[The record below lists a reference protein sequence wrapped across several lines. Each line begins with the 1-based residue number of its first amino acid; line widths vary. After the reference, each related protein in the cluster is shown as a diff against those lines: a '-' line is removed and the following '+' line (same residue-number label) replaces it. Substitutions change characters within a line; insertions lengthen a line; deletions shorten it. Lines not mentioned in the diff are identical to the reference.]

1 MSLNEKKIE
10 NVNILLNQRNTNE
23 LIKSHINSDEI
34 NENPLIL
41 DLIKKEKKFRISPL
55 TIYKPKLTPVK
66 SIKNKKTIKLIN
78 NVNDFR
84 QTFYDYNK
92 NKKYPK
98 NEIKPFEQKYNF
110 QEKFKEFKNNTKE
123 YFGEK
128 DMLEEIKT
136 KYQYNNFS
144 LPSIEGEN
152 KNIFASNLLLKNDKN
167 IKDSIMYNLIS
178 EKNEK
183 KSFLYLNK
191 VQKILNN
198 KIIGKLDA
206 KMSKITHDIKKEISW
221 SKDFMIENELAK
233 IRLVKDE
240 ISKSQDD
247 IKNTSKIMKK
257 INGIDFFF
265 DSDNKKYLSSLKNKT
280 TKKKSKLI
288 ASKRKFKSTCV
299 LQPKS
304 NLSNFSQIKK
314 MYNAHKK
321 ALNNNDNIKLKT
333 KSEIKNEVRK
343 SDINNKS
350 IISNISSIKDINE
363 QDNKNEIS
371 MNENE
376 SISVSN
382 NNKIPM
388 RRGFS
393 IAFFN
398 IEEFKRRQNNLK
410 KIIKINLNDKNY
422 SKDSNNITMSTLP
435 QYSLYD
441 KIFSSFPPRET
452 ANKFTNNK
460 KIPNTEKSKA
470 EKLYETLRNT
480 DDSLQYNNLIQNY
493 LESQKFNLKPKISPN
508 DICENYQHL
517 LDKIC
522 KNDCI
527 DRNIDLKR
535 SYNIGLKSIKKL
547 KNDYNQTHAKMS
559 NIGNDMNRVFS
570 NVSI

>member
-1 MSLNEKKIE
+1 
-10 NVNILLNQRNTNE
+10 
-23 LIKSHINSDEI
+23 
-34 NENPLIL
+34 
-41 DLIKKEKKFRISPL
+41 
-55 TIYKPKLTPVK
+55 
-66 SIKNKKTIKLIN
+66 
-78 NVNDFR
+78 
-84 QTFYDYNK
+84 
-92 NKKYPK
+92 
-98 NEIKPFEQKYNF
+98 
-110 QEKFKEFKNNTKE
+110 
-123 YFGEK
+123 
-128 DMLEEIKT
+128 MLEEIKT

-206 KMSKITHDIKKEISW
+206 KMSKITHDIKKEIAW

>member
-206 KMSKITHDIKKEISW
+206 KMSKITHDIKKEIAW

-265 DSDNKKYLSSLKNKT
+265 DSDKKKYLSSLKNKT

>member
-10 NVNILLNQRNTNE
+10 NVNILLNQRNINE

-206 KMSKITHDIKKEISW
+206 KMSKITHDIKKEIAW

-233 IRLVKDE
+233 IRLVKNE